1 MVYVFARKRGQQTV
15 IVGLNAG
22 RSEVTLDLDVHLM
35 LPNGTPV
42 RREWSDELCTVMDGH
57 LRGITIPARTGSVWV
72 GEQ

>member
-22 RSEVTLDLDVHLM
+22 RSEVQLDLDVHLL

-42 RREWSDELCTVMDGH
+42 RGEWNGEQSTVTDGH
-57 LRGITIPARTGSVWV
+57 LRGITIPARTGCVWV
-72 GEQ
+72 GDK